1 MKYIV
6 IGLGSFGA
14 TLATTLTDLG
24 HEVIGV
30 DIDENQVEAIKDKI
44 THAITL
50 NATNEQ
56 SLKTLPLDSADTVI
70 IGIGKDAGSSIMA
83 TALLKKLEV
92 KEILCRAVSDIHQTV
107 LETMGVEKIIHP
119 ERETAER
126 LAMTLELDHVLE
138 AFSLTN
144 EFKIAEVEV
153 PRECIGQTI
162 EALQLPQRYN
172 LLILTLK
179 RNVRKKNL
187 LGVWK
192 PLKEVVG
199 VIKPG
204 EMVREGDVMVVF
216 GAKKDI
222 KRFVG

>member
-216 GAKKDI
+216 GTKKDI

>member
-192 PLKEVVG
+192 PLREVVG

-204 EMVREGDVMVVF
+204 EMVRDGDVMVVF